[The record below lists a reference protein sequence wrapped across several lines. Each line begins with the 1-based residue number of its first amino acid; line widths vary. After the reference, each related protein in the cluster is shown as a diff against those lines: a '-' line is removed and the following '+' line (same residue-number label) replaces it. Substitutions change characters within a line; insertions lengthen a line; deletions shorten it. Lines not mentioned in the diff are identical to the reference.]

1 MFWSDFPIFSVNPST
16 LVAGLTTVC
25 TAVFQSRTRPV
36 TWAVSTW
43 STLSHTSCRTPC
55 PAPSLYPGHLRL
67 MLATPATPGHHP
79 SELRVRTSSPGL
91 WVSMTTAWRTRWWWT
106 TDCPRTT
113 MTLTTPAAVSSP
125 SILHWP
131 DEILVIILLSVWNI
145 EPKIVIEH
153 CDDDISLT
161 PQYLTSLVW
170 TLWWPRDQGMED
182 CWSQWECL
190 LHHCWVRRWP
200 DLPGQCWSRSAPPG
214 DTGHDHSSSA
224 HSPPSS
230 RPSHPATQSRNNIL
244 TVKYYSLNY
253 FPWALLQR
261 ICWESSFCCM

>member
-43 STLSHTSCRTPC
+43 STLSHTSCRTLC
-55 PAPSLYPGHLRL
+55 PALSLYPGHLRL

-131 DEILVIILLSVWNI
+131 DEILVIILLSVW
-145 EPKIVIEH
+145 KYRAKD
-153 CDDDISLT
+153 C
-161 PQYLTSLVW
+161 YR
-170 TLWWPRDQGMED
+170 TLWRRHFSDSTVSDFTRLNTLVATRPRHGR
-182 CWSQWECL
+182 L
-190 LHHCWVRRWP
+190 LVTVRVSPPSLLSEKVTRP
-200 DLPGQCWSRSAPPG
+200 PRSVLVAVCSTRRHWSRSLQLRTLSTILPSQ
-214 DTGHDHSSSA
+214 SSSN
-224 HSPPSS
+224 S
-230 RPSHPATQSRNNIL
+230 
-244 TVKYYSLNY
+244 V
-253 FPWALLQR
+253 
-261 ICWESSFCCM
+261 